1 MYLDLPTNA
10 ICVYFIQQLEQNFR
24 ASGSGEGNYGGNGP
38 DGGEEFVDGA
48 DRWSFVEGR
57 YPDWIY
63 YAWERFVNEGLIDNL
78 LQTLDASGS
87 TASMNGTRQVS
98 TIMFRLARAYM
109 FLTFD
114 LI

>member
-1 MYLDLPTNA
+1 MVLVQFCFMYLDLPTNA

-63 YAWERFVNEGLIDNL
+63 YNL